1 MAGLH
6 DPLPTLRRYPRGCRR
21 TARGRCGS
29 LFLHRS
35 GLSPPTPCQSPGA
48 LPQFLL
54 LFSNA
59 SWVDLICSA
68 GVTGSAESSFLR
80 GTDPVI
86 ATVMMAGLMILLP
99 V

>member
-1 MAGLH
+1 
-6 DPLPTLRRYPRGCRR
+6 
-21 TARGRCGS
+21 
-29 LFLHRS
+29 
-35 GLSPPTPCQSPGA
+35 
-48 LPQFLL
+48 L

-68 GVTGSAESSFLR
+68 GVTGSAELSFLR

-99 V
+99 VFH